1 MTVKKTLAIVKYSLI
16 QKRRNIV
23 VTLCEYLSHLI
34 ILLFLIY
41 GYFVSKVEIYPA
53 TIYSTINISIPP
65 PWLKEY
71 NDTVII
77 NNSTITNSSSLND
90 YLYIDPVE
98 LVTSLTED
106 LNGPVMIPSLQL
118 FLIANQLI
126 SNNSRN
132 VNNYQNSYGTS
143 ETFTKLQNL
152 LYKGIFHFTP
162 NNELTH
168 DLIDYIS
175 NTTSLFS
182 TYEYYIHENEDAAI
196 NYIIKTNLDSD
207 LQNFCLIVLRE
218 VTLEKVNYV
227 IRMNYT
233 VLPATDYLVDSFTLG
248 LNTEYQKYITSGYLS
263 VQNTVDNWVFNYTR
277 SLANNRNNYSVNS
290 DPYCMAPVTSSSSM
304 YIPFPTYE
312 YSANP
317 FYMQV
322 GFLIGLALTMTIL
335 YPVSRLVKTL
345 VEEKECKMRELM
357 SIHGMSA
364 YCYNSGHY
372 IVALFTF
379 LWIAFTMAIFSKLF
393 FVASN
398 IVLLFIYYFLFVLSV
413 VHFSFIL
420 VSFFNNSKLAAI
432 VAPVV
437 LFVGVLPRYVFF
449 GYGSNTGVLP
459 KIFASFL
466 SPTAF
471 ALGCDIITNFEYIG
485 SGIQPS
491 NSGTGRYSFNTCL
504 FMLVVDNLLYWFLGF
519 YLDRVYYRDY
529 GRSLHPLFF
538 IFPSYWY
545 SFFVTKGPN
554 SDSNNHPMALN
565 NGDVVNNNVEPF
577 SDAQKENISILLQ
590 NLTKKYDDGK
600 VAVNDLSLQLLHGE
614 ISVLLGPNG
623 SGKTTLTMI
632 LTGMT
637 TATSGSF
644 HIYNNNNIENIRRF
658 TSYVPQS
665 NILFPLLTVR
675 ENLQFFAVIKG
686 VQDLY
691 NEVNMVINEV
701 DLLDKQ
707 HVLASCLSGGMK
719 RRLQL
724 AIALLGNPKLL
735 IVDEASSGIDPKNR
749 RFLWNVLLKRKS
761 SITTLLTTHYLFEAE
776 SIGDRIIIM
785 NEGKILSSGSLIY
798 LQQTVGSGYVMTLS
812 KESKLCN
819 ESNVIQFVMTLLP
832 GIVLHSING
841 SEIIFTVHVRYDIG
855 LFPQFFKSLIANK
868 RELRV
873 GSFNISLSS
882 LEFIFVKLIKSINEG
897 NNNADYIPSLSPSNI
912 PVVSSN
918 DTARS
923 IEMVEY
929 QLVPAHTNCDYID
942 DNSSN
947 NNHNSYNIATSDI
960 EGIPSIDDVA
970 DTSVNTYRNNATIQV
985 YRGKYVEQCQMHLLQ
1000 FKLLFYKRI
1009 LLMIRDKKGFFFQ
1022 VLFPALQ
1029 ILLILAILTIS
1040 INPAGPTLVLNTSSY
1055 QDDTKIDPI
1064 LFPYTYLYNNQYN
1077 WFNDSLSNTT
1087 IGEVNKHM
1095 GGKMHLKDIS
1105 GNVSSSEEMSSF
1117 LLYDKT
1123 KDPNAIGT
1131 TFGAYGFNDSITANV
1146 TIDWDFVERY
1156 LPYCLA
1162 DVNCKAL
1169 LPDEVQNVVDI
1180 INLLNGFGV
1189 LIFNNSEVGT
1199 SHYTANV
1206 SSDYTIFHNSSSPH
1220 AFAIFGA
1227 ELNSAAQRQCINKT
1241 IDSNNIVAANLKYL
1255 SKNHPLPITYQQ
1267 SLEIKLVLSILTSLF
1282 LIVPLCYIPASFIT
1296 ILVKE
1301 KANKVKHLQL
1311 ISGVNA
1317 KLYWIS
1323 NYIFD
1328 LVLFTILNLLILF
1341 AMLVYSKDA
1350 SIAYVST
1357 VESAFCVLIS
1367 LILYSMS
1374 VLPLSY
1380 IYSFRFD
1387 NPSTA
1392 LISVATIN
1400 FFTGFVALLAYYI
1413 MLNIP
1418 LTHNAAIRVR
1428 YFFLF
1433 FPSYEIGE
1441 CLLDISTNY
1450 YINNVFDAN
1459 RSYFS
1464 WNVAGKNLT
1473 FMAVEAI
1480 GYFALTLFIETNDF
1494 SFHYHDTSHIKQSSD
1509 NHDAINEANRVELIL
1524 QNENEANN
1532 YNVITHQLTKIY
1544 NYNFVAVKKLSLAIK
1559 KGEIFG
1565 LLGKNGSG
1573 KSTLCG
1579 TLTCEKKATS
1589 GMISICGHSL
1599 DNDETKLSIGYCPQ
1613 TDTIFESLTVL
1624 ETLTFYGNI
1633 RMIPKDVLHTR
1644 IHALI
1649 EKLKL
1654 AKFTNIISGNLS
1666 GGNKRKLSLAISL
1679 IGNPKLLCIDECSS
1693 GMDSY
1698 AMRSMWQC
1706 ISSLVQEDNSLS
1718 IIITTHSMEEAE
1730 ALCNRIGILKNGE
1743 FVCIGTVQEL
1753 KDKYELG
1760 YIIDITMTQSSTEL
1774 VHHSTILSQSIN
1786 EIFANII
1793 VLEVRP
1799 LSLKLQLTGNGDEI
1813 ISHLSALLEFLEK
1826 KKDEYSII
1834 SYSVNQVNF
1843 EEVFNKASE

>member
-1 MTVKKTLAIVKYSLI
+1 MTLKKMLAIVKYTLI
-16 QKRRNIV
+16 QKRRNVV

-41 GYFVSKVEIYPA
+41 GYLVSKVEVFPA
-53 TIYSTINISIPP
+53 TIYSTINIAIPP

-71 NDTVII
+71 NNTVII
-77 NNSTITNSSSLND
+77 NNSTINNSSSLND
-90 YLYIDPVE
+90 YLYIDPIE
-98 LVTSLTED
+98 LTTSLIED

-132 VNNYQNSYGTS
+132 VNNYQKSFGTS

-152 LYKGIFHFTP
+152 LYKGVFHFTP

-168 DLIDYIS
+168 DLISYIN
-175 NTTSLFS
+175 NTASLFS
-182 TYEYYIHENEDAAI
+182 TYEYYIHENEGAAI
-196 NYIIKTNLDSD
+196 NFIIKTNLDND

-233 VLPATDYLVDSFTLG
+233 VLPATDYLVDSFSLG
-248 LNTEYQKYITSGYLS
+248 LNKEYQKYITSGYLS
-263 VQNTVDNWVFNYTR
+263 IQNTVDNWVFNYTR
-277 SLANNRNNYSVNS
+277 SLANNRSKYSVDS
-290 DPYCMAPVTSSSSM
+290 DPHCMTPITSSSSV
-304 YIPFPTYE
+304 YTPFPTYE

-317 FYMQV
+317 FYIQV

-345 VEEKECKMRELM
+345 VEEKESKMRELM
-357 SIHGMSA
+357 SIHGTSA

-372 IVALFTF
+372 IVALLTF

-437 LFVGVLPRYVFF
+437 LFVGVLPRYIFF
-449 GYGSNTGVLP
+449 GYRSNTGVLP
-459 KIFASFL
+459 KIFASFV

-485 SGIQPS
+485 IGVQLS
-491 NSGTGRYSFNTCL
+491 NSGMGRYSFNTCL
-504 FMLVVDNLLYWFLGF
+504 FMLLVDNLLYWFLGF
-519 YLDRVYYRDY
+519 YFDRVYYRDY
-529 GRSLHPLFF
+529 GRPLHPLFF
-538 IFPSYWY
+538 LYPSYWY
-545 SFFVTKGPN
+545 SCFVTKA
-554 SDSNNHPMALN
+554 SNNTYDNSN
-565 NGDVVNNNVEPF
+565 NIYATAITSDLTNVEPF
-577 SDAQKENISILLQ
+577 SDVQKENISIVLQ
-590 NLTKKYDDGK
+590 NLTKKYDGK
-600 VAVNDLSLQLLHGE
+600 VAVNNLSLQLLHGE

-637 TATSGSF
+637 TATMGSF
-644 HIYNNNNIENIRRF
+644 AIYGNNDIEHIRRF

-665 NILFPLLTVR
+665 NILFSLLTVR

-691 NEVNMVINEV
+691 NEVNMVIGEV

-707 HVLASCLSGGMK
+707 NVLASCLSGGMK

-724 AIALLGNPKLL
+724 AIALLGCPKLL

-785 NEGKILSSGSLIY
+785 NEGKILSSGSLLY
-798 LQQTVGSGYVMTLS
+798 LQQTIGSGYVMTLS
-812 KESKLCN
+812 KESNLCD
-819 ESNVIQFVMTLLP
+819 ESNIVEFVFALLP
-832 GIVLHSING
+832 GVVLHSING
-841 SEIIFTVHVRYDIG
+841 SEIIFTVPIRYDIG
-855 LFPQFFKSLIANK
+855 LFPRFFKSLIDNK
-868 RELRV
+868 RELHI

-882 LEFIFVKLIKSINEG
+882 LEFIFVKLIKSVNEE
-897 NNNADYIPSLSPSNI
+897 NNNMYSLSSSNI
-912 PVVSSN
+912 PSSN
-918 DTARS
+918 YSTS
-923 IEMVEY
+923 NIEMIEY
-929 QLVPAHTNCDYID
+929 NLVSNINCNDID
-942 DNSSN
+942 NNNSN
-947 NNHNSYNIATSDI
+947 NNNNNNNITASDV
-960 EGIPSIDDVA
+960 EDIPSMDDTLDA
-970 DTSVNTYRNNATIQV
+970 SVNIYKNNEATQPD
-985 YRGKYVEQCQMHLLQ
+985 RSKYLAQYQLFLLQ
-1000 FKLLFYKRI
+1000 FKLLFHKRI

-1055 QDDTKIDPI
+1055 QDSTKIDPV

-1087 IGEVNKHM
+1087 IDEVDEHI
-1095 GGKMHLKDIS
+1095 GGKMQLKDVS
-1105 GNVSSSEEMSSF
+1105 VNVSSSDEMSSF
-1117 LLYDKT
+1117 LLHDKT
-1123 KDPNAIGT
+1123 KDPKAKGT

-1146 TIDWDFVERY
+1146 TVDWDFVERY
-1156 LPYCLA
+1156 LPFCLA
-1162 DVNCKAL
+1162 DVTCKGL
-1169 LPDEVQNVVDI
+1169 LPAEVQNIADI
-1180 INLLNGFGV
+1180 INLLNGVGIS
-1189 LIFNNSEVGT
+1189 LFNNSDGAST
-1199 SHYTANV
+1199 QYRANI

-1220 AFAIFGA
+1220 ALAIFGT

-1241 IDSNNIVAANLKYL
+1241 TDGNNVVAANLKYL

-1282 LIVPLCYIPASFIT
+1282 LIVPLCYIPASFVT

-1311 ISGVNA
+1311 ISGVNS

-1341 AMLVYSKDA
+1341 AMLIYSNDA

-1357 VESAFCVLIS
+1357 VESGFCVIIS

-1418 LTHNAAIRVR
+1418 LTHNAAVKVR
-1428 YFFLF
+1428 YFFLL
-1433 FPSYEIGE
+1433 FPPYEIGE

-1450 YINNVFDAN
+1450 YVNNVFGSN

-1464 WNVAGKNLT
+1464 WDVAGKNLV
-1473 FMAVEAI
+1473 FMSIEAI
-1480 GYFALTLFIETNDF
+1480 GYFLLTLFIETSDF
-1494 SFHYHDTSHIKQSSD
+1494 AFNYSDTSHIKQSIE
-1509 NHDAINEANRVELIL
+1509 NNDAVNESNRVELIL
-1524 QNENEANN
+1524 QSEDEKAN

-1544 NYNFVAVKKLSLAIK
+1544 NYNVVAVKKLSLAVK

-1579 TLTCEKKATS
+1579 ALTCETKATS
-1589 GMISICGHSL
+1589 GTISICGHSL
-1599 DNDETKLSIGYCPQ
+1599 DDDETKLSIGYCPQ

-1633 RMIPKDVLHTR
+1633 RMIPEDVLNTR
-1644 IHALI
+1644 VYNLI

-1654 AKFTNIISGNLS
+1654 DKFTNTISGNLS

-1679 IGNPKLLCIDECSS
+1679 IGDPKLLCIDECSS

-1706 ISSLVQEDNSLS
+1706 ISSLVQENNSLS

-1743 FVCIGTVQEL
+1743 FLCIGTVQEL
-1753 KDKYELG
+1753 KDKYQLG
-1760 YIIDITMTQSSTEL
+1760 YIIDIILTQTSAEIIYHSS
-1774 VHHSTILSQSIN
+1774 ILSQSIK
-1786 EIFANII
+1786 EIFADII

-1799 LSLKLQLTGNGDEI
+1799 LSLKLQLTGNGDDI
-1813 ISHLSALLEFLEK
+1813 INNLSALLELLEK
-1826 KKDEYSII
+1826 KKEEYSII

-1843 EEVFNKASE
+1843 EEVFNKASD